1 MNVVLAEVMVEPLGW
16 MIVHSLWLLLLPFV
30 GLMVGLWLLP
40 EHRSRARYAAA
51 LGTLC
56 VSVLIAAVFVSV
68 VPQNVDASDQATEPV
83 AVEETAA
90 DDVSDPD
97 PVALSAA
104 PVDVPL
110 PTEKF
115 PSFAKFPAS
124 GTGLRVKLDDRR
136 WVEFHAMASVDK
148 INNEDL
154 KVFWKA
160 DGELIDAPK
169 SFDPTVLVPDLVDD
183 RMPEVNREV
192 LVQVVGPKGNRVG
205 MSTSGYGGH
214 GNFTVSVDDEF
225 DQFPLNNSISGI
237 RSNHAYVELS
247 VTKEHW
253 EDVPVDDPEIARV
266 LYNEERS
273 IFNKSQIR
281 VVYVLAA
288 EAFEFAWTMEVQ
300 PDGEESFPVT
310 PGRSSSR
317 IDNVL
322 PKPLQE
328 TLDPAAKKLQ
338 MIVFFFEYEK
348 PMPKVIRLQR
358 SRYDYVRFDN
368 LSVFPGPRSA
378 VRVSVNGI
386 PVTDGDGAAA
396 APLETVAVPEAEV
409 TSEGDEQQKP
419 EYLALTGTVVDSKDQ
434 PVSTCWVGMF
444 TDPQVSNEYKSP
456 SGFDDGP
463 DLSHE
468 GLTDANGRFTIF
480 ARKTHFV
487 FEGAFWAV
495 GRDGASGVKLLN
507 ATWAHTKDNLKIR
520 IDDKVGAV
528 RVLDPDGQPV
538 PKAKVTLEAV
548 KIPRSVTRRLPLE
561 VQQRQMATTDEN
573 GIVKFLGWPS
583 AAIRGVAVTVD
594 GYGTQVLNH
603 RLASRWVNGDE
614 PLPLTLRQTASLNG
628 RVEGFDLKQHSG
640 LQLQVLTETY
650 DGKQPRLEGLG
661 SGTFIASVVHGE

>member
-68 VPQNVDASDQATEPV
+68 VPQKVDASDQATEPV

-214 GNFTVSVDDEF
+214 GSFTVSVDDEF

-281 VVYVLAA
+281 
-288 EAFEFAWTMEVQ
+288 
-300 PDGEESFPVT
+300 
-310 PGRSSSR
+310 

-338 MIVFFFEYEK
+338 VIAFFFEHEK

-409 TSEGDEQQKP
+409 TSEGDEQQ
-419 EYLALTGTVVDSKDQ
+419 
-434 PVSTCWVGMF
+434 
-444 TDPQVSNEYKSP
+444 
-456 SGFDDGP
+456 
-463 DLSHE
+463 
-468 GLTDANGRFTIF
+468 
-480 ARKTHFV
+480 
-487 FEGAFWAV
+487 
-495 GRDGASGVKLLN
+495 
-507 ATWAHTKDNLKIR
+507 
-520 IDDKVGAV
+520 
-528 RVLDPDGQPV
+528 
-538 PKAKVTLEAV
+538 
-548 KIPRSVTRRLPLE
+548 
-561 VQQRQMATTDEN
+561 
-573 GIVKFLGWPS
+573 
-583 AAIRGVAVTVD
+583 
-594 GYGTQVLNH
+594 
-603 RLASRWVNGDE
+603 
-614 PLPLTLRQTASLNG
+614 
-628 RVEGFDLKQHSG
+628 
-640 LQLQVLTETY
+640 
-650 DGKQPRLEGLG
+650 
-661 SGTFIASVVHGE
+661 

>member
-1 MNVVLAEVMVEPLGW
+1 
-16 MIVHSLWLLLLPFV
+16 
-30 GLMVGLWLLP
+30 
-40 EHRSRARYAAA
+40 
-51 LGTLC
+51 
-56 VSVLIAAVFVSV
+56 
-68 VPQNVDASDQATEPV
+68 
-83 AVEETAA
+83 
-90 DDVSDPD
+90 
-97 PVALSAA
+97 
-104 PVDVPL
+104 
-110 PTEKF
+110 
-115 PSFAKFPAS
+115 
-124 GTGLRVKLDDRR
+124 
-136 WVEFHAMASVDK
+136 
-148 INNEDL
+148 
-154 KVFWKA
+154 
-160 DGELIDAPK
+160 
-169 SFDPTVLVPDLVDD
+169 VLVPDLVDD

-214 GNFTVSVDDEF
+214 GSFTVSVDDEF

-253 EDVPVDDPEIARV
+253 EDVPVDDTEIARV

-273 IFNKSQIR
+273 IFNKSQI
-281 VVYVLAA
+281 
-288 EAFEFAWTMEVQ
+288 
-300 PDGEESFPVT
+300 
-310 PGRSSSR
+310 R

-338 MIVFFFEYEK
+338 VIAFFFEHEK

-507 ATWAHTKDNLKIR
+507 ATWSHTKDNLKIR

-583 AAIRGVAVTVD
+583 AV
-594 GYGTQVLNH
+594 
-603 RLASRWVNGDE
+603 SR
-614 PLPLTLRQTASLNG
+614 
-628 RVEGFDLKQHSG
+628 
-640 LQLQVLTETY
+640 
-650 DGKQPRLEGLG
+650 
-661 SGTFIASVVHGE
+661 